1 MRFFRPKASSTSCS
15 SCFDA
20 VVRLA
25 AKSVRR
31 DGSFGPK
38 RLRKNF
44 SSSEYSG
51 LSGSRS
57 LMVLMMAME

>member
-1 MRFFRPKASSTSCS
+1 MVSSTSCS
-15 SCFDA
+15 SCLIA

-25 AKSVRR
+25 AKSVSRE
-31 DGSFGPK
+31 GSLGLK

-51 LSGSRS
+51 LSGSSS
-57 LMVLMMAME
+57 LMVLMMAMA